1 MYRTYKFINLL
12 TIVQSCCH
20 SSYIPLNIN
29 TTCMRKGKRR
39 TKFAIDSQ
47 AQLVTV
53 TATLTATLT
62 ANVTATA
69 TAAAKTAFGCLAKV
83 GAAAAVEQG

>member
-39 TKFAIDSQ
+39 TKFAMDSQ

-53 TATLTATLT
+53 TATLT

-69 TAAAKTAFGCLAKV
+69 TAAAKTAFGCPAKV